1 MADAS
6 HPSSLQA
13 DAAGIARAA
22 ALLAAGQIV
31 AVPTETVYG
40 LAADAANPQA
50 VAAIFAAK
58 GRPSANPLIVHV
70 ADLAMARRHASFPPL
85 ARRLAAH
92 FWPGPLT
99 LVLPRKAHA
108 PLAEGV
114 TAGLATVALRVPAH
128 PAMQGV
134 IRALGRGVA
143 APSANVSG
151 RLSPTR
157 ASHVRDLPVALI
169 LDAGPCEA
177 GLESTILKV
186 AGEQAILLRPGA
198 LARETIEAALGEPLR
213 MAAADT
219 AAEAPGMAF
228 RHYAPRL
235 PVHLGVTAPAPDMFL
250 IGFGAVAGDL
260 NLSPAG
266 NLEEAGRN
274 LFAALHAAEA
284 SGATRIGVAPIPETG
299 LGVAIA
305 DRLRRA
311 AEA

>member
-58 GRPSANPLIVHV
+58 GRPAANPLIVHV
-70 ADLAMARRHASFPPL
+70 ADLAMARRHARFPPL
-85 ARRLAAH
+85 ARRLAAR

-99 LVLPRKAHA
+99 LVLPRKAGA
-108 PLAEGV
+108 PLAKGV
-114 TAGLATVALRVPAH
+114 TAGLPTVALRVPAH

-198 LARETIEAALGEPLR
+198 LARETIEAALGEPLG

-235 PVHLGVTAPAPDMFL
+235 PVHLGVTAPEPDMFL

-266 NLEEAGRN
+266 DLAEAARN

-311 AEA
+311 AES